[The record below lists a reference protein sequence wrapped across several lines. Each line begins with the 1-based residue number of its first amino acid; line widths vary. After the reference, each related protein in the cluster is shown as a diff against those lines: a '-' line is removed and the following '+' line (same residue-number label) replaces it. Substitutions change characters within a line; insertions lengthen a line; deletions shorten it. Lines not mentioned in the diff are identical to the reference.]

1 MDLLPISLF
10 SVVLE
15 EKRNGTHMSP
25 REQKRANSVVIPAS
39 KQSRGEDRGVPQP
52 GRESSAV
59 TKTASRVV
67 EKSRGPQ
74 QGRGED
80 RGVPQPGRER
90 SAVGRGVPQPGRKH
104 SAVTKA
110 ASRVVEKSRE
120 PQQETKRS
128 NVEKVGE
135 EDEQLTQQVSHDCTL
150 LRYYA
155 PVVSSCITIQWLH
168 V

>member
-59 TKTASRVV
+59 TKAASRVV

-80 RGVPQPGRER
+80 RDVSQPGRER
-90 SAVGRGVPQPGRKH
+90 

-120 PQQETKRS
+120 PQEETKRS

-155 PVVSSCITIQWLH
+155 PVAI
-168 V
+168 

>member
-59 TKTASRVV
+59 TKAASRVV

-80 RGVPQPGRER
+80 RGVSQPGRER
-90 SAVGRGVPQPGRKH
+90 

-155 PVVSSCITIQWLH
+155 PIGSLCITIQWLY